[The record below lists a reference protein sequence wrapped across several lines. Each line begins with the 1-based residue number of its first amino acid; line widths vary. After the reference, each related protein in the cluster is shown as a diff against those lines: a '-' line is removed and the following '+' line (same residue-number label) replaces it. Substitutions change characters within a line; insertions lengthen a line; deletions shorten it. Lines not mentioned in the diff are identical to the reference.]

1 MSNYFTDNKDL
12 QFTLDNLDLEEVV
25 RHRENDYQQAKDFD
39 YAPEDYADAKDSFK
53 RVLELV
59 GEIACERIAPRARI
73 VDEEGPHFENNKV
86 TYHPLTVKNLE
97 ELQQAKATVTK
108 GYNGESDLYELA
120 GDIVLY
126 ATELQHEMDARV
138 KSTRK

>member
-1 MSNYFTDNKDL
+1 MTA
-12 QFTLDNLDLEEVV
+12 
-25 RHRENDYQQAKDFD
+25 AK
-39 YAPEDYADAKDSFK
+39 
-53 RVLELV
+53 
-59 GEIACERIAPRARI
+59 
-73 VDEEGPHFENNKV
+73 
-86 TYHPLTVKNLE
+86 E